1 MTTPDNGDGLAALAF
16 SPHPDDVEMCCG
28 GLLALLAGRGHRVGV
43 VDLTRGELATN
54 GTPETRA
61 VEARAAAEILG
72 LALRENLGIADG
84 FVDGTGG
91 AQDTASPADSQLGR
105 VVEAIRRHRPELVLA
120 PHPHARHPDHVA
132 TSALVTRAVFFA
144 GLARFETAPS
154 RPRHRPRKLVYYGM
168 RGAFEPSFITDIS
181 GVYEQKRAAIASYG
195 SQVRRAAE
203 DEATLANAPLGADAW
218 DARDRYYGAM
228 IGAACGEPY
237 RIHGAL
243 ALADPVEHF
252 RGCSPDALFFPALP

>member
-1 MTTPDNGDGLAALAF
+1 
-16 SPHPDDVEMCCG
+16 
-28 GLLALLAGRGHRVGV
+28 
-43 VDLTRGELATN
+43 
-54 GTPETRA
+54 
-61 VEARAAAEILG
+61 
-72 LALRENLGIADG
+72 
-84 FVDGTGG
+84 
-91 AQDTASPADSQLGR
+91 
-105 VVEAIRRHRPELVLA
+105 LA